1 MGKATTAT
9 KVTLDEVIAENAQI
23 KENVEMDKIVSDQEQ
38 IADALQVASYMKS
51 NVKLELAKELVVRDV
66 QIDYLRAMIAELKA
80 TPTKEDEVVAELEP
94 TKEQK
99 KARAIA
105 RMKATKARNKALKEQ
120 AEAEANAEPEPEI
133 IVVPESDTKAKQEP
147 ADTATKLVVAGYCSC
162 PDCIA
167 TNKFCTGVGTKWVA
181 KDGKLAREL
190 WFEKHVQD
198 VAKKL
203 DKQVKAGEITKAK
216 AKKLLA
222 LHVLVAGK
230 SS

>member
-1 MGKATTAT
+1 MGNQNTT
-9 KVTLDEVIAENAQI
+9 KETLDQMVETNKNMESNTAMKENTYNLDTKQLMTNKKADLVAMNLQYKAENDLLA
-23 KENVEMDKIVSDQEQ
+23 ER
-38 IADALQVASYMKS
+38 IA
-51 NVKLELAKELVVRDV
+51 KLESYVAGNLAE
-66 QIDYLRAMIAELKA
+66 
-80 TPTKEDEVVAELEP
+80 TPFELEG
-94 TKEQK
+94 TIELNKEQK

-105 RMKATKARNKALKEQ
+105 RMKATKAKNKAEKLQ

-133 IVVPESDTKAKQEP
+133 VVVPESDTKAKQEP

-181 KDGKLAREL
+181 TDGKLAREL

>member
-1 MGKATTAT
+1 MGNQNTT
-9 KVTLDEVIAENAQI
+9 KETLDQMVETNKNMESNTAMKENTYNLDTKQLMTNKKADLVAMNLQYKAENDLLA
-23 KENVEMDKIVSDQEQ
+23 ER
-38 IADALQVASYMKS
+38 IA
-51 NVKLELAKELVVRDV
+51 KLESYVAGNLAE
-66 QIDYLRAMIAELKA
+66 
-80 TPTKEDEVVAELEP
+80 TPFELEGTIEL

-105 RMKATKARNKALKEQ
+105 RMKATKAKNKAEKLQ

-133 IVVPESDTKAKQEP
+133 VVVPESDTKAKQEP

-203 DKQVKAGEITKAK
+203 DKQVKAGEITKTTATK
-216 AKKLLA
+216 RLK
-222 LHVLVAGK
+222 LHVQVAGPR
-230 SS
+230 S